1 MMRLRELYT
10 LRNQIFIGFF
20 VVMLIIISVAG
31 VFIYDRVSTLLKNNT
46 EKHIQQT
53 AVQATGRLDA
63 IISQIDSMTL
73 QVATNTNVQQLLM
86 KELDGQPG
94 TFNERQSLLE
104 IAGSYQAYTNNV
116 ESLELYTSDNKLLF
130 PMGDSTLTS
139 RVDKCYIEEANRQ
152 KGRLVWIGI
161 DTNDPNYILAIRQIS
176 MLDRWFMRGGY
187 ILVRIQRS
195 SFELN
200 ESTVNNEAGES
211 ILLVDEHGRL
221 VNSIERSDTV
231 LEPFLDSENQTVTF
245 EGQDY
250 VMVKQHS
257 DKTNW
262 TLIIL
267 TPVQYITKGIS
278 VLRTA
283 LYASGGIGAL
293 LFLIMSFSLSTLI
306 TRPIIQL
313 IKAMR
318 KSRFGV
324 LTPNLETVH
333 TIELSELN
341 NTYNQMVNHMNQ
353 LIRVVYEKEMLQSRT
368 ELKALQAQI
377 NPHFLFNTL
386 EAFNWS
392 LEEKGEEELASLV
405 VAMSKLF
412 RYTISSPNQD
422 EWVTIGVELE
432 QVKRYLQLMQM
443 RLGER
448 LSWSIDISPSCN
460 SVAIPKLLIQPLVE
474 NAILHGVESK
484 IKPGK
489 IIVSVLPSDREGW
502 TTVTVSDDGPGMNE
516 ELLRQLSKA
525 LEAGSSISSK
535 GSGIGLVNVQ
545 QRLKLYYGSEIE
557 KVEGLRLSSRISAG
571 TIVEFEIPNELGGH
585 DSDKINS
592 DC

>member
-1 MMRLRELYT
+1 MRLRELYT